1 MPGAASALGL
11 TTEPGVDGAVVQT
24 GSWLQP
30 AREVAVTGAPPAVD
44 LALAPTPRLA
54 LANFVAEERSATASD
69 GTLVP
74 ISILHGTNLP
84 RDRRRPTI
92 LETFGSFG
100 VTSEPRFAAA
110 RVAWLERGG
119 VYAICHPRG
128 GGWYGET
135 WHRAGMLAAKTRA
148 IDDTVACARQL
159 IERGFTSPG
168 LLVLAA
174 SGAGGIAA
182 GGALVRQPELFAA
195 FVEDDAVSD
204 PIRRAFEA
212 DGPGDGPE
220 FGSLEEPADVRALL
234 AASPYAG
241 VPSAMR
247 APAVLLQTHAG
258 SHVAAW
264 QAATFA
270 ARLRAA
276 TTSRRPVL
284 LDEEASEESGAS
296 RVATLRDAY
305 AFAFWQT
312 GDVGFGFVPILTPDV
327 GTAPPHSKR
336 KFSR

>member
-1 MPGAASALGL
+1 M
-11 TTEPGVDGAVVQT
+11 
-24 GSWLQP
+24 
-30 AREVAVTGAPPAVD
+30 
-44 LALAPTPRLA
+44 
-54 LANFVAEERSATASD
+54 
-69 GTLVP
+69 
-74 ISILHGTNLP
+74 
-84 RDRRRPTI
+84 
-92 LETFGSFG
+92 
-100 VTSEPRFAAA
+100 
-110 RVAWLERGG
+110 
-119 VYAICHPRG
+119 
-128 GGWYGET
+128 
-135 WHRAGMLAAKTRA
+135 
-148 IDDTVACARQL
+148 
-159 IERGFTSPG
+159 
-168 LLVLAA
+168 
-174 SGAGGIAA
+174 
-182 GGALVRQPELFAA
+182 
-195 FVEDDAVSD
+195 
-204 PIRRAFEA
+204 
-212 DGPGDGPE
+212 
-220 FGSLEEPADVRALL
+220 RALL